1 MNNKIKNN
9 CTIEQLEILR
19 DKIQNIKNESQHHLK
34 ILEILKSNNVN
45 YSENS
50 NGVFINMNNLNDNI
64 INKLKE
70 YLIYIDRQNKKFED
84 VENIKNQLKKDYLT
98 L

>member
-1 MNNKIKNN
+1 MNKIKNN

-19 DKIQNIKNESQHHLK
+19 DKIQNIKEESQHHLK
-34 ILEILKSNNVN
+34 ILEILKNNNAN

-50 NGVFINMNNLNDNI
+50 NGVFVNMNNLESNI
-64 INKLKE
+64 IEKLKE
-70 YLIYIDRQNKKFED
+70 YLIYIDQQNKKFED
-84 VENIKNQLKKDYLT
+84 IENIKNQLKKDYLT